1 VQRQYQQYPA
11 LWRQAP
17 WTALR
22 TLNAGP
28 AASTMATPT
37 ANAMA
42 TSGHAYAPKGV
53 NCSLKGSLHQRSRHY
68 CRCHGAEWELST
80 DDVSGVGLMIRQ

>member
-1 VQRQYQQYPA
+1 MQRQYQQYPA

-42 TSGHAYAPKGV
+42 SSGHAYAPWGGHS
-53 NCSLKGSLHQRSRHY
+53 SLKKSLLHQRSRHH
-68 CRCHGAEWELST
+68 RRWHGAEWERST
-80 DDVSGVGLMIRQ
+80 DDE